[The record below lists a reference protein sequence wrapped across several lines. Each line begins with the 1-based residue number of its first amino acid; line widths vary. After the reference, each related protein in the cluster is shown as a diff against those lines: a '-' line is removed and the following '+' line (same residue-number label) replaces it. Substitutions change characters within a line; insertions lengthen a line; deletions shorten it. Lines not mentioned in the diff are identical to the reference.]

1 MVYMHSN
8 ILTDVSNILLDIDGV
23 LLDQN
28 FDNLFWMEW
37 VPEAV
42 ASSHDISLNAA
53 KEDIYKTSK
62 ELYGTL
68 PWYELKF
75 WEDKYKVDLLSI
87 ADKNKSYAMFIDGAE
102 EALKF
107 ISSLDKNIFFLT
119 NCDSR
124 LLKIKSS
131 QVPLLNYAD
140 GWISSVDIGEV
151 KEDQKFWKIALE
163 KLNIQPS
170 KSIFFDD
177 NINIVNSA
185 ARYGIKKSVHV
196 TEPTNNNSVI
206 YESNAK
212 MQISKLADLIR
223 AD

>member
-140 GWISSVDIGEV
+140 GWISSMDIGVV

-185 ARYGIKKSVHV
+185 ARYGIKKTVHV

>member
-140 GWISSVDIGEV
+140 GWISSVDIGVV

-185 ARYGIKKSVHV
+185 ARYGIKKTVHV

>member
-185 ARYGIKKSVHV
+185 ARYGIKKTVHI

-212 MQISKLADLIR
+212 MQISKLADLIS

>member
-87 ADKNKSYAMFIDGAE
+87 ADKNKSYAMFIDGAK

-206 YESNAK
+206 YESNAR
-212 MQISKLADLIR
+212 MQISRLADLIS

>member
-1 MVYMHSN
+1 
-8 ILTDVSNILLDIDGV
+8 
-23 LLDQN
+23 
-28 FDNLFWMEW
+28 MEW
-37 VPEAV
+37 LPEAV
-42 ASSHDISLNAA
+42 AHNKDISLSDA
-53 KEDIYKTSK
+53 KKDIYKTSK

-75 WEDKYKVDLLSI
+75 WEDRYETNLI
-87 ADKNKSYAMFIDGAE
+87 AIAEKNKSYAMFIDGAH
-102 EALKF
+102 EALQF
-107 ISSLDKNIFFLT
+107 ITSLDKKVFFLT

-124 LLKIKSS
+124 LLKVKSS
-131 QVPLLNYAD
+131 QVPLLNFAD
-140 GWISSVDIGEV
+140 NWISSVDIGVV

-177 NINIVNSA
+177 NINIVNA
-185 ARYGIKKSVHV
+185 ATKYGIKKSVHV

-212 MQISKLADLIR
+212 IQIRKLSDLIR
-223 AD
+223 TD

>member
-185 ARYGIKKSVHV
+185 ARYGIKKTVHV

-212 MQISKLADLIR
+212 MQISKLADLIS

>member
-107 ISSLDKNIFFLT
+107 ISSLDKNICFLT

-140 GWISSVDIGEV
+140 GWISSVDIGVV

-185 ARYGIKKSVHV
+185 ARYGIKKTVHV

-212 MQISKLADLIR
+212 MQISKLADLIS

>member
-140 GWISSVDIGEV
+140 GWISSVDIGVV

-185 ARYGIKKSVHV
+185 ARYGIKKTVHV

-223 AD
+223 AN

>member
-75 WEDKYKVDLLSI
+75 WEDKYKVDLLAI

-140 GWISSVDIGEV
+140 GWISSVDIGVV
-151 KEDQKFWKIALE
+151 KENQKFWKIAQE

-170 KSIFFDD
+170 KCIFFDD

-185 ARYGIKKSVHV
+185 ARYGIKKTVHV

-212 MQISKLADLIR
+212 MKISKLADLIR

>member
-1 MVYMHSN
+1 
-8 ILTDVSNILLDIDGV
+8 
-23 LLDQN
+23 
-28 FDNLFWMEW
+28 MEW
-37 VPEAV
+37 LPEAV
-42 ASSHDISLNAA
+42 AHNKGISLSDA
-53 KEDIYKTSK
+53 KKDIYKTSK

-75 WEDKYKVDLLSI
+75 WEDRYETNLI
-87 ADKNKSYAMFIDGAE
+87 AIAEKNKSYAMFIDGAH
-102 EALKF
+102 EALQF
-107 ISSLDKNIFFLT
+107 ITSLDKKVFFLT

-124 LLKIKSS
+124 LLKVKSS
-131 QVPLLNYAD
+131 QVPLLNFAD
-140 GWISSVDIGEV
+140 NWISSVDIGVV

-177 NINIVNSA
+177 NINIVNA
-185 ARYGIKKSVHV
+185 ATNYGIKKSVHV

-212 MQISKLADLIR
+212 IQIRKLSDLIR
-223 AD
+223 TD

>member
-1 MVYMHSN
+1 MIYMHSN

-75 WEDKYKVDLLSI
+75 WEDKYKVDLLAI

-140 GWISSVDIGEV
+140 GWISSVDIGVV

-185 ARYGIKKSVHV
+185 ARYGIKKTVHV

>member
-140 GWISSVDIGEV
+140 GWISSVDIGVV

-185 ARYGIKKSVHV
+185 ARYGIKKTVHV

-212 MQISKLADLIR
+212 IQISKLADLIR

>member
-140 GWISSVDIGEV
+140 GWISSVDIGVV

-185 ARYGIKKSVHV
+185 ARYGIKKTVHV

-212 MQISKLADLIR
+212 MQISKLADFIR

>member
-62 ELYGTL
+62 ELCGTL

-140 GWISSVDIGEV
+140 GWISSVDIGVV

-185 ARYGIKKSVHV
+185 ARYGIKKTVHV

-206 YESNAK
+206 YESNAR
-212 MQISKLADLIR
+212 MQISRLADLIST
-223 AD
+223 D

>member
-140 GWISSVDIGEV
+140 GWISSVDIGVV

-185 ARYGIKKSVHV
+185 ARYGIKKTVHV

-212 MQISKLADLIR
+212 MQISKLADLIS

>member
-140 GWISSVDIGEV
+140 GWISSVDIGVV

-185 ARYGIKKSVHV
+185 ARYGIKKTVHV

-206 YESNAK
+206 YESNAR
-212 MQISKLADLIR
+212 MQISRLADLIS

>member
-140 GWISSVDIGEV
+140 GWISSVDIGVV

-185 ARYGIKKSVHV
+185 ARYGIKKTVHV

-206 YESNAK
+206 YESNAR
-212 MQISKLADLIR
+212 MQIRKLADLIS

>member
-185 ARYGIKKSVHV
+185 ARYGIKKTVHV

>member
-1 MVYMHSN
+1 
-8 ILTDVSNILLDIDGV
+8 
-23 LLDQN
+23 
-28 FDNLFWMEW
+28 MEW
-37 VPEAV
+37 LPEAV
-42 ASSHDISLNAA
+42 AHNKGISLSDA
-53 KEDIYKTSK
+53 KKDIYKTSK

-75 WEDKYKVDLLSI
+75 WEDRYETNLI
-87 ADKNKSYAMFIDGAE
+87 AIAEKNKSYAMFIDGAH
-102 EALKF
+102 EALQF
-107 ISSLDKNIFFLT
+107 ITSLDKKVFFLT

-124 LLKIKSS
+124 LLKVKSS
-131 QVPLLNYAD
+131 QVPLLNFAD
-140 GWISSVDIGEV
+140 NWISSVDIGVV

-177 NINIVNSA
+177 NINIVNA
-185 ARYGIKKSVHV
+185 ATKYGIKKSVHV

-212 MQISKLADLIR
+212 IQIRKLSDLIR
-223 AD
+223 TD